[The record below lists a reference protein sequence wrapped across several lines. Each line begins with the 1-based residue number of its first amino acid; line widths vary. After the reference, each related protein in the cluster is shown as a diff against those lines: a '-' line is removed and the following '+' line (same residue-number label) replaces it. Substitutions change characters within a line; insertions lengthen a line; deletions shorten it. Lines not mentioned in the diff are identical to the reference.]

1 MARIKDDDEENVV
14 PVVKK
19 RRRPQ
24 KQPVTNDD
32 ENTESTGKKN
42 FDENEESDEEESIS
56 TGNVLLDIILDFRDD
71 CIDWAKEHFAIA
83 LVIGIVVSLL
93 LLTFA
98 GLTIRYF
105 VNYINRPTLEL
116 VLKTYDLGS
125 YSKAKQL
132 SEEMLKFISPHDV
145 PTRTGLFFVLGAA
158 TCSMAENTWEKDR
171 QPYYWAAANYLR
183 DSAAY
188 GFIPERR
195 AEGFFLLG
203 KSLYLS
209 GELTQCREPLQQAL
223 ELDSPNKKWIY
234 WFLAHSYFLEPTPDF
249 HESLRYLQAF
259 QNDPIT
265 TEEEQE
271 EGDFLRSMILIQL
284 GEADNAEQIL
294 EKIPQLDRFRTMRHF
309 VRGQIALLRARKLR
323 QQSLDLENNRNPV
336 LLNRELPV
344 APVPVKPTPLP
355 STPNSFPST
364 PNSFPSTPNSSPS
377 TPNPFPSTPN
387 SSPSTPNPFP
397 STPDVLP
404 LEPVFPEN
412 QNPNGTPINPLGNPT
427 EEDRENRE
435 KLLPN
440 NSMNG
445 TRNFPDSSVWAV
457 APVSPIEPVHSLSAV
472 IPPIPTDSDLPDP
485 STDSNLSRRLTSIR
499 SRISNRYG
507 QNVNALPNSVDRVIV
522 LPSEQTEEKAPI
534 PSEFPAGS
542 LRTEPQLDPVQM
554 NAQKYQ
560 EQAME
565 KYREA
570 LEHFQEARRLEL
582 SVQRWLRNAELLQ
595 GICYD
600 EMGDLAKAQEIY
612 LKLTETFPET
622 PEAAAADFLWA
633 EIERKFG
640 RAESSLRGYA
650 RTLETIRKEPNYA
663 CFWLSKNAILERCR
677 EIIRNN
683 IQLREYKEAMT
694 LLYFLRGVM
703 PTAEAARF
711 RGDAYES
718 WAVHLRRQA
727 DATLGS
733 VGDELLRESYAK
745 YRRSGAAFAEL
756 SQVDYESSDFS
767 DWLWRSAENFRLGK
781 DYRRAIPQYK
791 HFLRITINEHR
802 PEVYL
807 YLGEMYL
814 HIDALDDAVDILEEA
829 LQYYPNHAL
838 VPRLRMILSRAYIE
852 KKEWEKARG
861 ILQLNLIDEYAPSSL
876 VYRDSMFALGKLFF
890 ERGRFAEAIPYLED
904 AVKNYPN
911 AVQTADSHYYLS
923 QAYLQQATELSKSA
937 DESVLEAVRR
947 QLLENANI
955 ERGKAL
961 VHIQKTEELLVKRQ
975 EAMDLTESEQ
985 LMLRNALFDAGSVLM
1000 DMERYEQAISAL
1012 SIVATRYQNKPESLD
1027 ALIRMTT
1034 AFRLIGKFEEAA
1046 ATINQAE
1053 FVLNRLEKNNIIPQE
1068 SNWKKLIQAE
1078 KNQSNIR

>member
-1 MARIKDDDEENVV
+1 MARIRDDEEEKIE

-32 ENTESTGKKN
+32 ENTESTGKKKI
-42 FDENEESDEEESIS
+42 DANEEEDEEESIS

-83 LVIGIVVSLL
+83 LAIGIVASLL
-93 LLTFA
+93 FLISV
-98 GLTIRYF
+98 GLTIRY
-105 VNYINRPTLEL
+105 VVKYINRPTLEL
-116 VLKTYDLGS
+116 VLRTYDLGS

-132 SEEMLKFISPHDV
+132 SEEMLEFISPYDV
-145 PTRTGLFFVLGAA
+145 PTRTGVFFVLGAA
-158 TCSMAENTWEKDR
+158 TCFMAENAWEKDR
-171 QPYYWAAANYLR
+171 QPYYLAAANYLR

-209 GELTQCREPLQQAL
+209 GELTQCREPLQLAL

-234 WFLAHSYFLEPTPDF
+234 WFLAHSYFLEPNPDF

-265 TEEEQE
+265 TEEEQY

-309 VRGQIALLRARKLR
+309 VRGQIVFLRARELR
-323 QQSLDLENNRNPV
+323 QKGIDLENHRNPV
-336 LLNRELPV
+336 LLNKEFPV
-344 APVPVKPTPLP
+344 APAPVNPTPLP
-355 STPNSFPST
+355 AVPNSFPLT
-364 PNSFPSTPNSSPS
+364 PE
-377 TPNPFPSTPN
+377 
-387 SSPSTPNPFP
+387 
-397 STPDVLP
+397 TPDVLP
-404 LEPVFPEN
+404 LEPVLPEN
-412 QNPNGTPINPLGNPT
+412 QKPNESPVSGDVSAKHRQPFSFNSESSVYAVVPVSALESLESFPAVIPPVPT
-427 EEDRENRE
+427 D
-435 KLLPN
+435 
-440 NSMNG
+440 SD
-445 TRNFPDSSVWAV
+445 FPDSSTD
-457 APVSPIEPVHSLSAV
+457 SSLSQR
-472 IPPIPTDSDLPDP
+472 I
-485 STDSNLSRRLTSIR
+485 TSIR
-499 SRISNRYG
+499 SRISERYG
-507 QNVNALPNSVDRVIV
+507 QNVDALPNSVDRVIV
-522 LPSEQTEEKAPI
+522 LPSEQKEEKAPT
-534 PSEFPAGS
+534 PLEFPAGS
-542 LRTEPQLDPVQM
+542 LKTEPQLDQVQI
-554 NAQKYQ
+554 NAQKFQ
-560 EQAME
+560 ERAAEQ
-565 KYREA
+565 YREA
-570 LEHFQEARRLEL
+570 LGHFQEARRLEL
-582 SVQRWLRNAELLQ
+582 PVQRWLRNAELLQ

-612 LKLTETFPET
+612 LKLAEIFTESH
-622 PEAAAADFLWA
+622 EAAAADFLWA

-640 RAESSLRGYA
+640 RTESSLRGYA
-650 RTLETIRKEPNYA
+650 RTLETLRKEPNYA

-677 EIIRNN
+677 ELIRNN
-683 IQLREYKEAMT
+683 IQLKEYKEAIT
-694 LLYFLRGVM
+694 LLHFLRGVM
-703 PTAEAARF
+703 PMAEAARF
-711 RGDAYES
+711 RGDTYES
-718 WAVHLRRQA
+718 WAIHLRRQA
-727 DATLGS
+727 DATLGNE
-733 VGDELLRESYAK
+733 GEELLRESYVK
-745 YRRSGAAFAEL
+745 YRRSGEAFAKLTE
-756 SQVDYESSDFS
+756 VDYESVDFS
-767 DWLWRSAENFRLGK
+767 DWLWRSAENFRFGK

-791 HFLRITINEHR
+791 RFLRTTINEHR

-829 LQYYPNHAL
+829 LQYYPHHAL
-838 VPRLRMILSRAYIE
+838 VPRLRMILSRVYIE
-852 KKEWEKARG
+852 KKEWEKAQG
-861 ILQLNLIDEYAPSSL
+861 ILQLNLIDEYAPSSV

-890 ERGRFAEAIPYLED
+890 ERGRFVEAIPYLED

-923 QAYLQQATELSKSA
+923 QAYLQQAVKLSKSA

-961 VHIQKTEELLVKRQ
+961 IHIQKTEELLVKRQ

-985 LMLRNALFDAGSVLM
+985 LMLRNVLFDAGLVLM
-1000 DMERYEQAISAL
+1000 EMKRYEQAISAL
-1012 SIVATRYQNKPESLD
+1012 SIVATRYQNRPESLD

-1034 AFRLIGKFEEAA
+1034 ALRLIGKFEEAA

-1053 FVLNRLEKNNIIPQE
+1053 FVLNRLEKNSTIPQD
-1068 SNWKKLIQAE
+1068 SNWRKIIQAE
-1078 KNQSNIR
+1078 KIQNKIK

>member
-1 MARIKDDDEENVV
+1 MARIRDEEEEKIE

-32 ENTESTGKKN
+32 ENTESAGRKKIE
-42 FDENEESDEEESIS
+42 ENEDSEEEESIS
-56 TGNVLLDIILDFRDD
+56 TGNVILDIILDFRDD

-83 LVIGIVVSLL
+83 LTIGIIAGLL
-93 LLTFA
+93 FLISV
-98 GLTIRYF
+98 GLTIRYI
-105 VNYINRPTLEL
+105 VKYINRPTLEL
-116 VLKTYDLGS
+116 VLRTYDLGS

-132 SEEMLKFISPHDV
+132 SEEMLEFISPLDV

-158 TCSMAENTWEKDR
+158 TSYMAENAWEKDR
-171 QPYYWAAANYLR
+171 QPYYLAAANYLR

-209 GELTQCREPLQQAL
+209 GELVQCREPLQHAL

-234 WFLAHSYFLEPTPDF
+234 WFLAHSYFLEPNPDF
-249 HESLRYLQAF
+249 QESLRYLQAF
-259 QNDPIT
+259 QNDPLT
-265 TEEEQE
+265 TEEEQY
-271 EGDFLRSMILIQL
+271 EGDFLQAMILIQL
-284 GEADNAEQIL
+284 GEADNT
-294 EKIPQLDRFRTMRHF
+294 EKIIKEIPQLDRFRTMRHF
-309 VRGQIALLRARKLR
+309 VLGQIAFLRARELR
-323 QQSLDLENNRNPV
+323 QKGIDLENHRNPV
-336 LLNRELPV
+336 LLNNELPV

-355 STPNSFPST
+355 AIPSFLPENPNSLPE
-364 PNSFPSTPNSSPS
+364 
-377 TPNPFPSTPN
+377 NPKIF
-387 SSPSTPNPFP
+387 
-397 STPDVLP
+397 P
-404 LEPVFPEN
+404 LEPVLPEN
-412 QNPNGTPINPLGNPT
+412 QKPDESPVSG
-427 EEDRENRE
+427 DVSE
-435 KLLPN
+435 KRRVRDNQLAPADGRKSDSDDVSAKRQLP
-440 NSMNG
+440 
-445 TRNFPDSSVWAV
+445 SVYAV
-457 APVSPIEPVHSLSAV
+457 HPVSPIELVVGLLPSVTPPV
-472 IPPIPTDSDLPDP
+472 PTDSESSDP
-485 STDSNLSRRLTSIR
+485 STASSLSRRLTSIR
-499 SRISNRYG
+499 SRISERYG
-507 QNVNALPNSVDRVIV
+507 QDVNASSNSGDRVIV
-522 LPSEQTEEKAPI
+522 LPSEQTPEKAPI

-542 LRTEPQLDPVQM
+542 LKTEPQPDQVQI
-554 NAQKYQ
+554 NVQKFQ
-560 EQAME
+560 ELAVE

-570 LEHFQEARRLEL
+570 LGHFQEARRLEL
-582 SVQRWLRNAELLQ
+582 PVQRWLRNAELLQ

-600 EMGDLAKAQEIY
+600 EMGDLGKAQEIY
-612 LKLTETFPET
+612 LKLAEIFPES

-640 RAESSLRGYA
+640 RTESSLRGYA
-650 RTLETIRKEPNYA
+650 RTLETIRKDPNYA

-677 EIIRNN
+677 EIIRND
-683 IQLREYKEAMT
+683 IQLKEYKEAIT

-703 PTAEAARF
+703 PLAEAARF

-718 WAVHLRRQA
+718 WAIHLRRQA
-727 DATLGS
+727 DATLGT
-733 VGDELLRESYAK
+733 VGEELMRESCTK

-756 SQVDYESSDFS
+756 GQVDYESTDYS

-814 HIDALDDAVDILEEA
+814 HIDALDDAVEVLEEA
-829 LQYYPNHAL
+829 LQYYPHHAL

-852 KKEWEKARG
+852 KKEWEKAQG
-861 ILQLNLIDEYAPSSL
+861 ILQLNLIDEYAPSSV

-923 QAYLQQATELSKSA
+923 QAYLQQAAKLSKSA
-937 DESVLEAVRR
+937 EESLLEAVRR

-961 VHIQKTEELLVKRQ
+961 IHIQKTEELLVKRQ

-985 LMLRNALFDAGSVLM
+985 LMLRNVLFDAGLVLM
-1000 DMERYEQAISAL
+1000 DMKRYEQAISAL

-1034 AFRLIGKFEEAA
+1034 ALRLLGKFEEAA

-1078 KNQSNIR
+1078 KNQNNIK